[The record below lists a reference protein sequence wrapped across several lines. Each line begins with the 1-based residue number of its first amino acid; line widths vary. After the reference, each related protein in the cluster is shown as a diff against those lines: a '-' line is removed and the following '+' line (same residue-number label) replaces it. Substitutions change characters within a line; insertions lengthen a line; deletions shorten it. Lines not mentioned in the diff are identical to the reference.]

1 MTPGANAWSDRLSRE
16 SPGTFAFWRQDQQL
30 SEPNWFGDATDA
42 TPEELALLQ
51 RSLMGMQSWE
61 APEEW
66 TPSWESGW
74 GGPDMEV
81 RQMQIRQPV
90 AMKSESEWSGS
101 MWPWSQGL
109 QEDPKPAADEVQ
121 APVLEWTYQGSNP
134 GSNPGPKT
142 DTENNQP
149 PESTTKETDADKGLA
164 EDMASAV
171 ALFLAGKDM
180 DEESDDG
187 ALQPSPSG
195 ENREVLTPATQA
207 SLAKEL
213 LPSTF
218 GAAAIDA
225 PPFVPGALQM
235 GSADAD
241 QPSRRTELRLDGLL
255 PKDLPSSEGMSDF
268 LSVLKCRP
276 LPLELEDKSRLQLLI
291 LQPVHGPQCAQ
302 PCAQPC
308 SVFKGEV
315 TRIILYCYKNRITPT
330 VKMLQSKLRECQ
342 RFSEEQIS
350 AILQVCA
357 RDAPMLYHIQP
368 PMRGEQPVIFLAKS
382 PIWFQG
388 FVNQEEEQQP
398 QNTNDDAVDKGFQDP
413 EVVKVFQQML
423 QDENLLLPRQVSE
436 AASKLQQKVQPFWHV
451 STLELELMLRD
462 AMSKKLLKSWADG
475 MRPVI
480 HRKNAKPMPIG
491 PLAPGACNA
500 NNIGL
505 VRAEA
510 SINGSQAESELS
522 TENDKDNEAGFSC
535 PGNTLTQARKDVTD
549 LLTELVLAFPSGLRF
564 STLKEHLR
572 TCNDGLFSET
582 SFTCP
587 AAKNWTEKVNG
598 LSSMFA
604 GPRSSE

>member
-1 MTPGANAWSDRLSRE
+1 MLSGAQLVLSC
-16 SPGTFAFWRQDQQL
+16 
-30 SEPNWFGDATDA
+30 
-42 TPEELALLQ
+42 
-51 RSLMGMQSWE
+51 
-61 APEEW
+61 
-66 TPSWESGW
+66 
-74 GGPDMEV
+74 
-81 RQMQIRQPV
+81 
-90 AMKSESEWSGS
+90 
-101 MWPWSQGL
+101 
-109 QEDPKPAADEVQ
+109 
-121 APVLEWTYQGSNP
+121 
-134 GSNPGPKT
+134 
-142 DTENNQP
+142 
-149 PESTTKETDADKGLA
+149 
-164 EDMASAV
+164 SAV
-171 ALFLAGKDM
+171 FSRVQPCSAGARC
-180 DEESDDG
+180 S
-187 ALQPSPSG
+187 ASQPSAGARPS
-195 ENREVLTPATQA
+195 V
-207 SLAKEL
+207 
-213 LPSTF
+213 
-218 GAAAIDA
+218 
-225 PPFVPGALQM
+225 
-235 GSADAD
+235 
-241 QPSRRTELRLDGLL
+241 
-255 PKDLPSSEGMSDF
+255 
-268 LSVLKCRP
+268 
-276 LPLELEDKSRLQLLI
+276 
-291 LQPVHGPQCAQ
+291 
-302 PCAQPC
+302 C

-368 PMRGEQPVIFLAKS
+368 PMRGEQPVIVLAKS

-398 QNTNDDAVDKGFQDP
+398 QNTNDDAVDKALLGPQGFQDP

-480 HRKNAKPMPIG
+480 HRKTNAKPMPIG

-510 SINGSQAESELS
+510 SINGS
-522 TENDKDNEAGFSC
+522 
-535 PGNTLTQARKDVTD
+535 QARKDVTD

-604 GPRSSE
+604 GTPPGLSKAGKGVIGPSRIRAPGPRSSE

>member
-1 MTPGANAWSDRLSRE
+1 MLSGAQLVLSC
-16 SPGTFAFWRQDQQL
+16 
-30 SEPNWFGDATDA
+30 
-42 TPEELALLQ
+42 
-51 RSLMGMQSWE
+51 
-61 APEEW
+61 
-66 TPSWESGW
+66 
-74 GGPDMEV
+74 
-81 RQMQIRQPV
+81 
-90 AMKSESEWSGS
+90 
-101 MWPWSQGL
+101 
-109 QEDPKPAADEVQ
+109 
-121 APVLEWTYQGSNP
+121 
-134 GSNPGPKT
+134 
-142 DTENNQP
+142 
-149 PESTTKETDADKGLA
+149 
-164 EDMASAV
+164 SAV
-171 ALFLAGKDM
+171 FSRVQPCSAGARC
-180 DEESDDG
+180 S
-187 ALQPSPSG
+187 ASQPSAGARPS
-195 ENREVLTPATQA
+195 V
-207 SLAKEL
+207 
-213 LPSTF
+213 
-218 GAAAIDA
+218 
-225 PPFVPGALQM
+225 
-235 GSADAD
+235 
-241 QPSRRTELRLDGLL
+241 
-255 PKDLPSSEGMSDF
+255 
-268 LSVLKCRP
+268 
-276 LPLELEDKSRLQLLI
+276 
-291 LQPVHGPQCAQ
+291 
-302 PCAQPC
+302 C

-368 PMRGEQPVIFLAKS
+368 PMRGEQPVIVLAKS

-522 TENDKDNEAGFSC
+522 TENDKDNEA
-535 PGNTLTQARKDVTD
+535 RKDVTD

-604 GPRSSE
+604 GPVAYSCSRSTVIGVRLRMWKDSQVSPCWKACSLLRLVFFVGQELSGRAGLFSTESTKSRRTTLLVSCCVPAVWRVALLSLANLRAVVGHDRSRLLTFAAWY

>member
-1 MTPGANAWSDRLSRE
+1 AGCC
-16 SPGTFAFWRQDQQL
+16 
-30 SEPNWFGDATDA
+30 
-42 TPEELALLQ
+42 
-51 RSLMGMQSWE
+51 
-61 APEEW
+61 
-66 TPSWESGW
+66 
-74 GGPDMEV
+74 
-81 RQMQIRQPV
+81 
-90 AMKSESEWSGS
+90 
-101 MWPWSQGL
+101 SQ
-109 QEDPKPAADEVQ
+109 
-121 APVLEWTYQGSNP
+121 
-134 GSNPGPKT
+134 
-142 DTENNQP
+142 
-149 PESTTKETDADKGLA
+149 
-164 EDMASAV
+164 
-171 ALFLAGKDM
+171 
-180 DEESDDG
+180 
-187 ALQPSPSG
+187 
-195 ENREVLTPATQA
+195 
-207 SLAKEL
+207 
-213 LPSTF
+213 
-218 GAAAIDA
+218 
-225 PPFVPGALQM
+225 
-235 GSADAD
+235 
-241 QPSRRTELRLDGLL
+241 
-255 PKDLPSSEGMSDF
+255 
-268 LSVLKCRP
+268 
-276 LPLELEDKSRLQLLI
+276 
-291 LQPVHGPQCAQ
+291 
-302 PCAQPC
+302 
-308 SVFKGEV
+308 VFKGEV

-368 PMRGEQPVIFLAKS
+368 PMRGEQPVIVLAKS

-604 GPRSSE
+604 GAPPGLSKAGKGVIGPSRIRAPGPRSSE

>member
-1 MTPGANAWSDRLSRE
+1 MLSGAQLVLSC
-16 SPGTFAFWRQDQQL
+16 
-30 SEPNWFGDATDA
+30 
-42 TPEELALLQ
+42 
-51 RSLMGMQSWE
+51 
-61 APEEW
+61 
-66 TPSWESGW
+66 
-74 GGPDMEV
+74 
-81 RQMQIRQPV
+81 
-90 AMKSESEWSGS
+90 
-101 MWPWSQGL
+101 
-109 QEDPKPAADEVQ
+109 
-121 APVLEWTYQGSNP
+121 
-134 GSNPGPKT
+134 
-142 DTENNQP
+142 
-149 PESTTKETDADKGLA
+149 
-164 EDMASAV
+164 SAV
-171 ALFLAGKDM
+171 F
-180 DEESDDG
+180 
-187 ALQPSPSG
+187 
-195 ENREVLTPATQA
+195 
-207 SLAKEL
+207 
-213 LPSTF
+213 
-218 GAAAIDA
+218 
-225 PPFVPGALQM
+225 
-235 GSADAD
+235 
-241 QPSRRTELRLDGLL
+241 SR
-255 PKDLPSSEGMSDF
+255 
-268 LSVLKCRP
+268 V
-276 LPLELEDKSRLQLLI
+276 
-291 LQPVHGPQCAQ
+291 
-302 PCAQPC
+302 QPC
-308 SVFKGEV
+308 SAGARCSASQPSAGARPSVCSAVCSAVLSCSAQPALRSPRESDVCIFTCLGRCSFGLILSFPSAGCCSQVFKGEV

-368 PMRGEQPVIFLAKS
+368 PMRGEQPVIVLAKS

-398 QNTNDDAVDKGFQDP
+398 QNTNDDAVDKALLGPQGFQDP

-522 TENDKDNEAGFSC
+522 TENDKDNEA
-535 PGNTLTQARKDVTD
+535 RKDVTD

-604 GPRSSE
+604 GTPPGLSKAGKGVIGPSRIRAPGPRSSE

>member
-1 MTPGANAWSDRLSRE
+1 MLSGAQLVLSC
-16 SPGTFAFWRQDQQL
+16 
-30 SEPNWFGDATDA
+30 
-42 TPEELALLQ
+42 
-51 RSLMGMQSWE
+51 
-61 APEEW
+61 
-66 TPSWESGW
+66 
-74 GGPDMEV
+74 
-81 RQMQIRQPV
+81 
-90 AMKSESEWSGS
+90 
-101 MWPWSQGL
+101 
-109 QEDPKPAADEVQ
+109 
-121 APVLEWTYQGSNP
+121 
-134 GSNPGPKT
+134 
-142 DTENNQP
+142 
-149 PESTTKETDADKGLA
+149 
-164 EDMASAV
+164 SAV
-171 ALFLAGKDM
+171 FSRVQPCSAGARC
-180 DEESDDG
+180 S
-187 ALQPSPSG
+187 ASQPSAGARPS
-195 ENREVLTPATQA
+195 V
-207 SLAKEL
+207 
-213 LPSTF
+213 
-218 GAAAIDA
+218 
-225 PPFVPGALQM
+225 
-235 GSADAD
+235 
-241 QPSRRTELRLDGLL
+241 
-255 PKDLPSSEGMSDF
+255 
-268 LSVLKCRP
+268 
-276 LPLELEDKSRLQLLI
+276 
-291 LQPVHGPQCAQ
+291 
-302 PCAQPC
+302 C

-368 PMRGEQPVIFLAKS
+368 PMRGEQPVIVLAKS

-510 SINGSQAESELS
+510 SINGSQA
-522 TENDKDNEAGFSC
+522 
-535 PGNTLTQARKDVTD
+535 RKDVTD

-604 GPRSSE
+604 GTPPGLSKAGKGVIGPSRIRAPGPRSSE